1 MAEEL
6 NTDDVDQLLK
16 KNSNFQ
22 FRYILLITIILIG
35 SATFWLYPQFG
46 EEEISSLPE
55 PRPEEVTQGRIVD
68 VESLSGITVVK
79 RSSNISF
86 GTAGI
91 IQKVMFNVGDRVR
104 QGELLASLQA
114 DDALRKL
121 ETSSIQLE
129 QAKLQLEQLQAAPDL
144 VDLSSAKQTIA
155 SAESQVAAQK
165 NALATLLK
173 PASEESLATAE
184 QSVANAKVQLSKTK
198 SNLQTLRDSASKES
212 LSAAE
217 QSTANARV
225 QLSKAESDL
234 LSLQTPAS
242 DSDIAV
248 ANSDVALTQS
258 KFAAAQSSET
268 IALDKAVK
276 AQENYC
282 DNWNPKKSWCF
293 ESLPLASDVLA
304 ALTVERNLLGKR
316 DQLFTDA
323 YLDASSVY
331 GTALST
337 TKSEKSK
344 LSIAQKKLDDLIKG
358 ASTEKIYQ
366 AEQSVLA
373 AKKALTAA
381 LERQKDLLSGAQS
394 EEIYQAEQSVLA
406 AEKSLSAALERQNEL
421 KIGATTDE
429 IVKAEAALHSA
440 ETSLKSA
447 QAKYEDLM
455 DGPLGTEL
463 TKLEQNIKLAEINVE
478 GAESDIKELSLFA
491 PFDGVISEINI
502 FPDDRVNSNTVAVVL
517 DTPEDVTLELTAS
530 EAEILT
536 IKSGQMGF
544 AEFNSIEDIKYPI
557 RITHIG
563 TVPNM
568 NQGVITYRIN
578 AEIIQMR
585 DLLDTELRL
594 LNSLGSFETSGM
606 NGLGSNADSVR
617 RGRGE
622 RNASPEMQALR
633 EQLEN
638 IELPEGTTWRDVIRA
653 VATGAPLP
661 EGVILPEGISL
672 PTGTGL
678 QQQANENNRDN
689 VSRGMQMPL
698 PGMNAS
704 VDILIDIKENVLQI
718 PSIAVRQQGTNSY
731 VVVQNEAG
739 NFARKTIKI
748 GDSDGQMTEVVE
760 GLALGDIVFT
770 GISAPAEENF
780 SLSNVEPNVD
790 QPTQNPS
797 NQRQP
802 PGRQAPNS
810 RR

>member
-1 MAEEL
+1 
-6 NTDDVDQLLK
+6 
-16 KNSNFQ
+16 
-22 FRYILLITIILIG
+22 
-35 SATFWLYPQFG
+35 
-46 EEEISSLPE
+46 
-55 PRPEEVTQGRIVD
+55 
-68 VESLSGITVVK
+68 
-79 RSSNISF
+79 
-86 GTAGI
+86 
-91 IQKVMFNVGDRVR
+91 
-104 QGELLASLQA
+104 
-114 DDALRKL
+114 
-121 ETSSIQLE
+121 
-129 QAKLQLEQLQAAPDL
+129 
-144 VDLSSAKQTIA
+144 
-155 SAESQVAAQK
+155 
-165 NALATLLK
+165 
-173 PASEESLATAE
+173 
-184 QSVANAKVQLSKTK
+184 
-198 SNLQTLRDSASKES
+198 
-212 LSAAE
+212 
-217 QSTANARV
+217 
-225 QLSKAESDL
+225 
-234 LSLQTPAS
+234 
-242 DSDIAV
+242 
-248 ANSDVALTQS
+248 
-258 KFAAAQSSET
+258 
-268 IALDKAVK
+268 
-276 AQENYC
+276 
-282 DNWNPKKSWCF
+282 
-293 ESLPLASDVLA
+293 
-304 ALTVERNLLGKR
+304 
-316 DQLFTDA
+316 
-323 YLDASSVY
+323 
-331 GTALST
+331 
-337 TKSEKSK
+337 
-344 LSIAQKKLDDLIKG
+344 
-358 ASTEKIYQ
+358 
-366 AEQSVLA
+366 
-373 AKKALTAA
+373 
-381 LERQKDLLSGAQS
+381 
-394 EEIYQAEQSVLA
+394 
-406 AEKSLSAALERQNEL
+406 
-421 KIGATTDE
+421 
-429 IVKAEAALHSA
+429 
-440 ETSLKSA
+440 
-447 QAKYEDLM
+447 M

-672 PTGTGL
+672 PTATGL

>member
-1 MAEEL
+1 M
-6 NTDDVDQLLK
+6 
-16 KNSNFQ
+16 
-22 FRYILLITIILIG
+22 
-35 SATFWLYPQFG
+35 
-46 EEEISSLPE
+46 
-55 PRPEEVTQGRIVD
+55 
-68 VESLSGITVVK
+68 
-79 RSSNISF
+79 
-86 GTAGI
+86 
-91 IQKVMFNVGDRVR
+91 
-104 QGELLASLQA
+104 
-114 DDALRKL
+114 
-121 ETSSIQLE
+121 
-129 QAKLQLEQLQAAPDL
+129 
-144 VDLSSAKQTIA
+144 
-155 SAESQVAAQK
+155 
-165 NALATLLK
+165 
-173 PASEESLATAE
+173 
-184 QSVANAKVQLSKTK
+184 
-198 SNLQTLRDSASKES
+198 
-212 LSAAE
+212 
-217 QSTANARV
+217 
-225 QLSKAESDL
+225 
-234 LSLQTPAS
+234 
-242 DSDIAV
+242 
-248 ANSDVALTQS
+248 
-258 KFAAAQSSET
+258 
-268 IALDKAVK
+268 
-276 AQENYC
+276 
-282 DNWNPKKSWCF
+282 
-293 ESLPLASDVLA
+293 
-304 ALTVERNLLGKR
+304 
-316 DQLFTDA
+316 
-323 YLDASSVY
+323 
-331 GTALST
+331 
-337 TKSEKSK
+337 
-344 LSIAQKKLDDLIKG
+344 
-358 ASTEKIYQ
+358 
-366 AEQSVLA
+366 
-373 AKKALTAA
+373 
-381 LERQKDLLSGAQS
+381 
-394 EEIYQAEQSVLA
+394 
-406 AEKSLSAALERQNEL
+406 
-421 KIGATTDE
+421 
-429 IVKAEAALHSA
+429 
-440 ETSLKSA
+440 
-447 QAKYEDLM
+447 
-455 DGPLGTEL
+455 
-463 TKLEQNIKLAEINVE
+463 
-478 GAESDIKELSLFA
+478 
-491 PFDGVISEINI
+491 ISEINI

-731 VVVQNEAG
+731 VVVENESG
-739 NFARKTIKI
+739 NFVRKTIKI

-780 SLSNVEPNVD
+780 SLSNVEPNAD